1 MSAESIKVCMRFRKE
16 LGIPVNIQSNQCNR
30 TLSLLLGN
38 FTKKKAE

>member
-16 LGIPVNIQSNQCNR
+16 LGIPVNMLSNQHNR

-38 FTKKKAE
+38 STKRKVE